1 MALELERVIADAV
14 LAGVSLDRIEE
25 EIIDRARI
33 EEDERAA
40 LWPYAEALL
49 EQHTETVL
57 RERELVMT
65 GD

>member
-1 MALELERVIADAV
+1 MALELERVIAKAV
-14 LAGVSLDRIEE
+14 LDGVSLDRIEE

-40 LWPYAEALL
+40 LWLYADALL
-49 EQHTETVL
+49 EQHTETLL